1 MSENSE
7 PQTPNSELRAP
18 SSEPQTPNAEP
29 GTRKRVFLVDG
40 NSYLYRAFF
49 ATPHLS
55 NSKGIP
61 TNATYAFLSMT
72 RKLVNEQKPDALIMV
87 FDSKAPSFREEI
99 SKAYKAQRPPM
110 PGNLSVQ
117 IPYVKSALEAMGLP
131 ILEREGFEADDII
144 GTIVHSLKG
153 RDVEIYIVTSDKD
166 MMQLVS
172 KNVFILDTMKGTL
185 IGEGEVEEKFGIK
198 PALITDYLA
207 LCGDTSDNIPGV
219 PGIGEKTARE
229 LVGTIGSV
237 DEIYGRME
245 EIRKPAVKSKLV
257 TGKDLA
263 HMSKDLATIR
273 LDVPVDTSID
283 NLRMKEPDLKNLRRI
298 YRELEFTTLYREI
311 RLENEDR
318 KEWKRVN
325 LDELKKQ
332 RIALLA
338 GFHGKNVNDIGLE
351 SFAVFDGEGIFTS
364 ESTDDFVR
372 ILAAAEE
379 IVTHNLKPLYT
390 FGACREGVSRG
401 INLSSVRFFDT
412 MLATYITNPL
422 RKDYGVAAVAEELLD
437 LDLASHDPGRIM
449 VDVIP
454 HLFDL
459 KAFLEKNMAE
469 SDLANLFLKTEMP
482 LVQVL
487 ADMECAGVRVDRS
500 KLLALSR
507 DFDKRLNGIIKE
519 IYSLAGEP
527 FNINSPQQLSR
538 VLFDTLQLPPLK
550 KTKTGYSTDTGVL
563 QTLSLLHPLPKE
575 ILEYRTLTKLKGT
588 YIDVLPT
595 LINPHSGRI
604 HASFNQM
611 VAATGRLSSS
621 DPNLQNIP
629 IRGEEGMKI
638 REAFVPEDGYILV
651 SSDYSQIELRVLAH
665 ISGDQVLIDT
675 FLRDEDIH
683 SRVAREVFGVAE
695 GGVTQEMRRTAKVI
709 NFGIIYGMSSF
720 GLAKE
725 LGILQRDAQSYI
737 DDYFVKHQ
745 GVSRYISKVV
755 EEARENGFV
764 RTLFGRIRYIPEINN
779 PDMNVRQLGERAAM
793 NTPIQGTAADI
804 IKIAMVNI
812 HRKIK
817 AKGLSSRLIMQIH
830 DELVFEVKEEELAVM
845 EPLIKE
851 EMEHAVSLAVPLKVS
866 LGKGHS
872 WAEAHD

>member
-7 PQTPNSELRAP
+7 LRTSNSEP
-18 SSEPQTPNAEP
+18 D
-29 GTRKRVFLVDG
+29 TRKRVFLVDG

-55 NSKGIP
+55 NSKGMP
-61 TNATYAFLSMT
+61 TNATHAFLSMT
-72 RKLVNEQKPDALIMV
+72 RKLVNEQSPDALIMV

-131 ILEREGFEADDII
+131 ILEKEGFEADDII
-144 GTIVHSLKG
+144 GTIVHSMKG
-153 RDVEIYIVTSDKD
+153 RDVDIYIVTSDKD

-172 KNVFILDTMKGTL
+172 KNVFILDTMKGAL

-237 DEIYGRME
+237 DEIYGRLE

-283 NLRMKEPDLKNLRRI
+283 NLRMKEPDLKSLRRL
-298 YRELEFTTLYREI
+298 YRELEFMALYREI

-338 GFHGKNVNDIGLE
+338 GFYGKNVNDIGLE

-364 ESTDDFVR
+364 ESTDDLVR
-372 ILAAAEE
+372 VLADAEE
-379 IVTHNLKPLYT
+379 IVIHNLKPLCT
-390 FGACREGVSRG
+390 FGASREGVSRG
-401 INLSSVRFFDT
+401 LDLSSLRFFDT
-412 MLATYITNPL
+412 MLATYLTNPL

-449 VDVIP
+449 IDVIP

-487 ADMECAGVRVDRS
+487 ADMECAGVKVHRG
-500 KLLALSR
+500 KLLSLSR
-507 DFDKRLNGIIKE
+507 DFDKRLNGIVKE

-538 VLFDTLQLPPLK
+538 VLFDTLKLPPVK
-550 KTKTGYSTDTGVL
+550 KTKTGYSTDTEVL
-563 QTLSLLHPLPKE
+563 QTLSLQHPLPKE

-695 GGVTQEMRRTAKVI
+695 DGVTQEMRRTAKVI
-709 NFGIIYGMSSF
+709 NFGIIYGMSSY

-745 GVSRYISKVV
+745 GVSRYMSNVV

-779 PDMNVRQLGERAAM
+779 PDTNVRQLGERAAM

-845 EPLIKE
+845 EPLIRE
-851 EMEHAVSLAVPLKVS
+851 EMEQAVSLAVPLKVS

>member
-1 MSENSE
+1 M
-7 PQTPNSELRAP
+7 
-18 SSEPQTPNAEP
+18 
-29 GTRKRVFLVDG
+29 VDG

-372 ILAAAEE
+372 ILAAAKE

-422 RKDYGVAAVAEELLD
+422 
-437 LDLASHDPGRIM
+437 
-449 VDVIP
+449 
-454 HLFDL
+454 
-459 KAFLEKNMAE
+459 
-469 SDLANLFLKTEMP
+469 
-482 LVQVL
+482 
-487 ADMECAGVRVDRS
+487 
-500 KLLALSR
+500 
-507 DFDKRLNGIIKE
+507 
-519 IYSLAGEP
+519 
-527 FNINSPQQLSR
+527 
-538 VLFDTLQLPPLK
+538 
-550 KTKTGYSTDTGVL
+550 
-563 QTLSLLHPLPKE
+563 
-575 ILEYRTLTKLKGT
+575 
-588 YIDVLPT
+588 
-595 LINPHSGRI
+595 
-604 HASFNQM
+604 
-611 VAATGRLSSS
+611 
-621 DPNLQNIP
+621 
-629 IRGEEGMKI
+629 
-638 REAFVPEDGYILV
+638 
-651 SSDYSQIELRVLAH
+651 
-665 ISGDQVLIDT
+665 
-675 FLRDEDIH
+675 
-683 SRVAREVFGVAE
+683 
-695 GGVTQEMRRTAKVI
+695 
-709 NFGIIYGMSSF
+709 
-720 GLAKE
+720 
-725 LGILQRDAQSYI
+725 
-737 DDYFVKHQ
+737 
-745 GVSRYISKVV
+745 
-755 EEARENGFV
+755 
-764 RTLFGRIRYIPEINN
+764 
-779 PDMNVRQLGERAAM
+779 
-793 NTPIQGTAADI
+793 
-804 IKIAMVNI
+804 
-812 HRKIK
+812 
-817 AKGLSSRLIMQIH
+817 
-830 DELVFEVKEEELAVM
+830 
-845 EPLIKE
+845 
-851 EMEHAVSLAVPLKVS
+851 
-866 LGKGHS
+866 
-872 WAEAHD
+872 

>member
-7 PQTPNSELRAP
+7 LRTSNSEP
-18 SSEPQTPNAEP
+18 D
-29 GTRKRVFLVDG
+29 TRKRVFLVDG

-55 NSKGIP
+55 NSKGMP

-72 RKLVNEQKPDALIMV
+72 RKLVNEQSPDALIMV

-131 ILEREGFEADDII
+131 ILEKEGFEADDII

-172 KNVFILDTMKGTL
+172 KNVFILDTMKGAL

-229 LVGTIGSV
+229 LVSTIGSV
-237 DEIYGRME
+237 DEIYGRLE

-318 KEWKRVN
+318 EEWKRVN

-372 ILAAAEE
+372 VLADAEE
-379 IVTHNLKPLYT
+379 IVIHNLKPLYA
-390 FGACREGVSRG
+390 FGASREGVSRG
-401 INLSSVRFFDT
+401 LDLSSLRFFDT
-412 MLATYITNPL
+412 MLATYLTNPL

-449 VDVIP
+449 IDVIP

-459 KAFLEKNMAE
+459 KVFLEKNMAE
-469 SDLANLFLKTEMP
+469 SSLANLFLKTEMP

-487 ADMECAGVRVDRS
+487 ADMECAGVKVHRG
-500 KLLALSR
+500 KLLSLSR
-507 DFDKRLNGIIKE
+507 DFDKRLNGIVKE

-538 VLFDTLQLPPLK
+538 VLFDTLKLPPVK
-550 KTKTGYSTDTGVL
+550 KTKTGYSTDTEVL
-563 QTLSLLHPLPKE
+563 QTLSLQHPLPKE

-695 GGVTQEMRRTAKVI
+695 DGVTQEMRRTAKVI
-709 NFGIIYGMSSF
+709 NFGIIYGMSSY

-745 GVSRYISKVV
+745 GVSRYMSNVV

-779 PDMNVRQLGERAAM
+779 PDTNVRQLGERAAM

-845 EPLIKE
+845 EPLIRE
-851 EMEHAVSLAVPLKVS
+851 EMEQAVSLAVPLKVS

>member
-7 PQTPNSELRAP
+7 LRTSNP
-18 SSEPQTPNAEP
+18 EAET
-29 GTRKRVFLVDG
+29 TRRVFLVDG

-61 TNATYAFLSMT
+61 TNATYAFLSMI
-72 RKLVNEQKPDALIMV
+72 RKLANEQKPDRLIMV

-110 PGNLSVQ
+110 PGNLSIQ

-131 ILEREGFEADDII
+131 ILEKEGFEADDII

-172 KNVFILDTMKGTL
+172 KDVFILDTMKGTL
-185 IGEGEVEEKFGIK
+185 AGEKEVEEKFGIK

-229 LVGTIGSV
+229 LVNAIGSI
-237 DEIYGRME
+237 DEIYGRLE
-245 EIRKPAVKSKLV
+245 EVRKPAVKSKLV
-257 TGKDLA
+257 AGTDLA

-273 LDVPVDTSID
+273 LDAPVDTSVD

-311 RLENEDR
+311 RLEDEDR

-351 SFAVFDGEGIFTS
+351 GFAVFDGEGIFTS

-390 FGACREGVSRG
+390 FEACREGASRG
-401 INLSSVRFFDT
+401 IDLSSVRFFDT
-412 MLATYITNPL
+412 MLATYLTNPL
-422 RKDYGVAAVAEELLD
+422 RKDYGVGAVAEELLD
-437 LDLASHDPGRIM
+437 LDLTTHDPGRIM
-449 VDVIP
+449 IDVIP
-454 HLFDL
+454 YLFDL
-459 KAFLEKNMAE
+459 KIFLEKKMEE
-469 SDLANLFLKTEMP
+469 SDLSRLFQETEMP

-519 IYSLAGEP
+519 IYSLAGGP

-538 VLFDTLQLPPLK
+538 VLFDTLKLPPLK
-550 KTKTGYSTDTGVL
+550 KTKTGYSTDTEVL
-563 QTLSLLHPLPKE
+563 QTLSLQHPLPKE

-638 REAFVPEDGYILV
+638 REAFVPEDGSILV

-683 SRVAREVFGVAE
+683 SRVAREVFGVGE
-695 GGVTQEMRRTAKVI
+695 NGVTQEMRRTAKVI
-709 NFGIIYGMSSF
+709 NFGIIYGMSSY

-725 LGILQRDAQSYI
+725 LGILQRDAQNYI

-745 GVSRYISKVV
+745 GVSRYMSNVV

-764 RTLFGRIRYIPEINN
+764 RTLFGRIRYIPEMNN
-779 PDMNVRQLGERAAM
+779 PDTNVRQLGERAAM

-851 EMEHAVSLAVPLKVS
+851 GMEQAVSLAVPLKVS

>member
-7 PQTPNSELRAP
+7 LRTPNSEP
-18 SSEPQTPNAEP
+18 D
-29 GTRKRVFLVDG
+29 TRKRVFLVDG

-131 ILEREGFEADDII
+131 ILEKEGFEADDII

-229 LVGTIGSV
+229 LVSTIGSV
-237 DEIYGRME
+237 DEIYGRLE

-298 YRELEFTTLYREI
+298 YRALEFTTLYREI

-351 SFAVFDGEGIFTS
+351 SFVVFDGEGIFTS
-364 ESTDDFVR
+364 ESTDDLVR
-372 ILAAAEE
+372 VLADAEE
-379 IVTHNLKPLYT
+379 IVTHNLKPLYA
-390 FGACREGVSRG
+390 FGASREGVSKG
-401 INLSSVRFFDT
+401 LDLSSLRFFDT
-412 MLATYITNPL
+412 MLATYLTNPL

-469 SDLANLFLKTEMP
+469 SDLSNLFLKTEMP

-487 ADMECAGVRVDRS
+487 ADMECAGVKVDRS

-538 VLFDTLQLPPLK
+538 VLFDTLKLPPLK
-550 KTKTGYSTDTGVL
+550 KTKTGYSTDTEVL
-563 QTLSLLHPLPKE
+563 QTLSLQHPLPKE

-709 NFGIIYGMSSF
+709 NFGIIYGMSSY

-745 GVSRYISKVV
+745 GVSRYMSNVV
-755 EEARENGFV
+755 EEARQNGFV

-779 PDMNVRQLGERAAM
+779 PDTNVRQLGERAAM

-817 AKGLSSRLIMQIH
+817 ARGLSSQLIMQIH

-851 EMEHAVSLAVPLKVS
+851 GMEQAVSLAVPLKVS
-866 LGKGHS
+866 LGKGHN